1 MKVQNKVV
9 VVTGA
14 AGGIGREL
22 VLNLLKKGASVA
34 AVDVNLDALNE
45 TRQIAGDFK
54 IKLSLHKID
63 ISDRESV
70 AGLVCEVIR
79 QHGCVDAIINNAG
92 IIHPFKPVS
101 ELDYGVIERIIN
113 VNLYGVINVTKE
125 FLPFLLERPIAHI
138 ANVSSMGGLFAFPNQ
153 SVYGASKA
161 AVKLITEGLFSEL
174 RDKNVG
180 VTVIYPGAI
189 ATDITKNCGAHS
201 EKFDRI
207 QKKIYGGTSPQAAAR
222 CIVDGIEKNQFRVI
236 IGIDAKI
243 LSFLYRIFPKF
254 TILLMAKIMK
264 IAMAD

>member
-1 MKVQNKVV
+1 MKVKNKVI

-14 AGGIGREL
+14 AGGIGQQL
-22 VLNLLKKGASVA
+22 VLVLLNKGASVA

-45 TRQIAGDFK
+45 TQKLAGTSAG
-54 IKLSLHKID
+54 KLSLHKTD
-63 ISDRESV
+63 ISNRESV
-70 AGLVCEVIR
+70 AGLVDEVIR
-79 QHGCVDAIINNAG
+79 QHGHVDAIINNAG
-92 IIHPFKPVS
+92 IIHPFKPVN

-113 VNLYGVINVTKE
+113 VNFYGVINITKE
-125 FLPFLLERPIAHI
+125 FLPLLLERPEAHI

-161 AVKLITEGLFSEL
+161 AVKLITEGLFTEL
-174 RDKNVG
+174 RGTHVG

-189 ATDITKNCGAHS
+189 ATNITKNCGAHN

-207 QKKIYGGTSPQAAAR
+207 QKKIYGGTSPQVAAR
-222 CIVDGIEKNQFRVI
+222 CIVDGIEKNQFSVV

-243 LSFLYRIFPKF
+243 LSFLYRLFPKF
-254 TILLMAKIMK
+254 AILMMGKIMK